1 MPKTDVTVKLLDRNV
16 NDFAIIRKVMSALA
30 ANGQGELARE
40 FEDEAMNSDYK
51 ELLTI
56 ASKYVNVE

>member
-1 MPKTDVTVKLLDRNV
+1 
-16 NDFAIIRKVMSALA
+16 MSLE
-30 ANGQGELARE
+30 ANGQGELAQE

-56 ASKYVNVE
+56 ASKYVDVI